1 MNLEVD
7 YILFL
12 SDLQRSLLSLVSGDK
27 EEFIPLSRSLLS
39 LVLTYCNDS
48 PSILPRHIASI
59 LPRYNFSLIV
69 NDDPSTSVGHYI
81 IAAPLVVSLVLTHCI
96 AALHLAT
103 HISRSDVASVPN
115 NSQIIDNM
123 IAIIIVRCCQYSV
136 APIKTVLNL

>member
-1 MNLEVD
+1 MDLEVD

-12 SDLQRSLLSLVSGDK
+12 SDLQRSLLSLVNGDK
-27 EEFIPLSRSLLS
+27 EEFIPLSPSLLS

-48 PSILPRHIASI
+48 PSILPRYCQDI

-103 HISRSDVASVPN
+103 HISRSDVASVLN
-115 NSQIIDNM
+115 NSPIIYNM
-123 IAIIIVRCCQYSV
+123 IAIIS
-136 APIKTVLNL
+136 

>member
-1 MNLEVD
+1 M
-7 YILFL
+7 
-12 SDLQRSLLSLVSGDK
+12 SLVSGDK
-27 EEFIPLSRSLLS
+27 EEFIPLSPSLLS

-48 PSILPRHIASI
+48 PSI

-103 HISRSDVASVPN
+103 NISRSDVVSVPN
-115 NSQIIDNM
+115 NSPIIDNM
-123 IAIIIVRCCQYSV
+123 IAIIIARCCQYSV

>member
-1 MNLEVD
+1 MHFV
-7 YILFL
+7 FKR
-12 SDLQRSLLSLVSGDK
+12 STMQRSLLSLVSGDK
-27 EEFIPLSRSLLS
+27 EEFIPLSPSLLS

-48 PSILPRHIASI
+48 PSI

-103 HISRSDVASVPN
+103 NISRSDVASVLN
-115 NSQIIDNM
+115 NSPIIYNM
-123 IAIIIVRCCQYSV
+123 IAIIIARCCQYSV
-136 APIKTVLNL
+136 ASIKTVLNL